1 MQRIFS
7 EKKIKARDYIVTPDK
22 YLYFTKESS
31 PEAPLKVNE
40 ATRADYIRKAEEYLN
55 TDIPILPLSL
65 YREFVVNGN
74 RSRFDDAFFK
84 RRSMLFVL
92 SMAEA
97 IERGGRFIEKIA
109 DVMFAIYEE
118 STWVISA
125 HARDDT
131 TGKGDGVP
139 HIYGG
144 NYTPTLDLFSA
155 VTGANLAIACYFHK
169 NALDKISTTICER
182 GEYEVDERIF
192 KAFLTRR
199 EWWTGMLNKKTT
211 NNWTTWIVLNVLT
224 AVLFMG
230 NLPKSKAGAILDK
243 AMLCLDNFT
252 SGYPADG
259 GCDEGPAYW
268 GCAGNTYVTCLS
280 VIYDLTGGALNV
292 YDHPFV
298 KDIVEYIAKV
308 HIDGHYYINFADS
321 RPLIMYSGKDMGV
334 LAEKTDSD
342 LLWSFSAY
350 LRSLERGESEASFSY
365 GPMPYESLSQL
376 NFELNVEPADSC
388 KKEMN
393 TWLHGLKIMVAR
405 QTEKSNEGLCL
416 AIKGG
421 HNDESHN
428 HNDVGSFIVYDG
440 GKPLFIDIGTETYT
454 KFTFD
459 PNHRY
464 KIWYI
469 TSAYHNLPTIGG
481 IMQRQGRAF
490 ASTSEVYDEAT
501 STLSLELKNAYPA
514 DSGINSYV
522 RTASMS
528 NEGIKIVDSL
538 DLENEVAV
546 DFHFMTKD
554 EPVIIGNEVKVANRA
569 LVFPEGMAAEIEA
582 IKTEDKTLIKNWN
595 GCDTFYRITIS
606 SPIKLGSVEFN
617 IK

>member
-7 EKKIKARDYIVTPDK
+7 DKKIKAKDYVVTPDK
-22 YLYFTKESS
+22 YLYFAKGSA

-40 ATRADYIRKAEEYLN
+40 ATRTDYIRKAEEYLN
-55 TDIPILPLSL
+55 TEIPILPLSL

-97 IERGGRFIEKIA
+97 IERQGRFIEKMA

-125 HARDDT
+125 HALNDT
-131 TGKGDGVP
+131 TAKGDGVP
-139 HIYGG
+139 HIYAG

-155 VTGANLAIACYFHK
+155 VTGANLAIACYFHR
-169 NALDKISTTICER
+169 NELDKISTTICER
-182 GEYEVDERIF
+182 AEYEVDERIF
-192 KAFLTRR
+192 KAFITRH
-199 EWWTGMLNKKTT
+199 EWWTGMLSKKAT

-224 AVLFMG
+224 AVLFTG
-230 NLPKSKAGAILDK
+230 NLPKSKVVAILDK
-243 AMLCLDNFT
+243 AMICLDNFT
-252 SGYPADG
+252 SSYPEDG

-280 VIYDLTGGALNV
+280 VMYDLTGGALNV

-308 HIDGHYYINFADS
+308 HIDGHFYINFADS
-321 RPLIMYSGKDMGV
+321 RPLIMYTGKEIGR
-334 LAEKTDSD
+334 LAEKTDSE
-342 LLWSFSAY
+342 LLWSFTKY
-350 LRSLERGESEASFSY
+350 LKSLERNESEASFSY
-365 GPMPYESLSQL
+365 GPMPYESLALL
-376 NFELNVEPADSC
+376 NLDLSVEPADFC
-388 KKEMN
+388 KKDKT

-405 QTEKSNEGLCL
+405 QSEESNKGLCL

-428 HNDVGSFIVYDG
+428 HNDVGSFIVYDN

-459 PNHRY
+459 PKHRY
-464 KIWYI
+464 NIWYI

-481 IMQRQGRAF
+481 VVQKNGRAF
-490 ASTSEVYDEAT
+490 ASTNEVYDEAT
-501 STLSLELKNAYPA
+501 QSLSLEVKNAYPT
-514 DSGINSYV
+514 DSGINSFV
-522 RTASMS
+522 RKASMS
-528 NEGIKIVDSL
+528 DEGIKIVDTL
-538 DLENEVAV
+538 DLINEVAV

-554 EPVIIGNEVKVANRA
+554 EPIIEGTQIKVANRS
-569 LVFPEGMAAEIEA
+569 LIFPEGMKAEIET
-582 IKTEDKTLIKNWN
+582 IKTEDKTLIKNWS

-606 SPIKLGSVEFN
+606 KPIKCGSVEFI

>member
-7 EKKIKARDYIVTPDK
+7 DKKIKAKDYVVAPEK
-22 YLYFTKESS
+22 YLYFAKESA

-40 ATRADYIRKAEEYLN
+40 ATRKDYIAKAEEYLE
-55 TDIPILPLSL
+55 TAIPILPLSL
-65 YREFVVNGN
+65 YREFIVNGN

-97 IERGGRFIEKIA
+97 IERNGRFIEKIA
-109 DVMFAIYEE
+109 DVMFAIFEE

-125 HARDDT
+125 HAHDDT

-155 VTGANLAIACYFHK
+155 VTGANLAIARYFHK
-169 NALDKISTTICER
+169 NELDKISTTICER
-182 GEYEVDERIF
+182 AEYEVDERIF

-199 EWWTGMLNKKTT
+199 EWWTGMLNKKST

-224 AVLFMG
+224 ATLFMG
-230 NLPKSKAGAILDK
+230 NLQKSKVAAILDK
-243 AMLCLDNFT
+243 AMICLDNFT
-252 SGYPADG
+252 ANYPEDG

-268 GCAGNTYVTCLS
+268 GCAGNTYVTCLG
-280 VIYDLTGGALNV
+280 VIYDLTGGKLNV

-308 HIDGHYYINFADS
+308 HIDGHFYINFADS
-321 RPLIMYSGKDMGV
+321 RPLIMYTGKDIGH
-334 LAEKTDSD
+334 LAEKTNSE
-342 LLWSFSAY
+342 LLFSLSSY
-350 LRSLERGESEASFSY
+350 LKSLERDESEASFSY
-365 GPMPYESLSQL
+365 GPMPYESLSLL
-376 NFELNVEPADSC
+376 NYDLTVDSSNSC
-388 KKEMN
+388 KKKKN
-393 TWLHGLKIMVAR
+393 TWLHGLKIMIAR
-405 QTEKSNEGLCL
+405 QSEKSNEGLCL

-421 HNDESHN
+421 HNEESHN
-428 HNDVGSFIVYDG
+428 HNDVGSFIIYDD

-464 KIWYI
+464 NIWYI

-481 IMQRQGRAF
+481 VKQKNGRAY
-490 ASTSEVYDEAT
+490 ASSNEVFDEAT
-501 STLSLELKNAYPA
+501 STLSLELKNAYP
-514 DSGINSYV
+514 DTSGINSYV
-522 RTASMS
+522 RVASMS
-528 NEGIKIVDSL
+528 DEGIKIVDTL
-538 DLENEVAV
+538 DLTDEAWV

-554 EPVIIGNEVKVANRA
+554 EPVIVGNEVKVSNRA
-569 LVFPEGMAAEIEA
+569 LVFPKGMKAEIET
-582 IKTEDKTLIKNWN
+582 IKTEDRTLKKNWN
-595 GCDTFYRITIS
+595 CDTFYRITVS
-606 SPIKLGSVEFN
+606 KNIKCDSVEFI

>member
-7 EKKIKARDYIVTPDK
+7 DRKIKAKDYAVTPAE
-22 YLYFTKESS
+22 YLYFAKESA
-31 PEAPLKVNE
+31 PCDPLKVNN
-40 ATRADYIRKAEEYLN
+40 ATRTDYINKAEEYLN

-65 YREFVVNGN
+65 YREFIVNGN

-97 IERGGRFIEKIA
+97 IERKGRFIEKMA
-109 DVMFAIYEE
+109 DVMFAIFEE

-155 VTGANLAIACYFHK
+155 VTGANIAIACYFHK
-169 NALDKISTTICER
+169 NELDKISTTICER
-182 GEYEVDERIF
+182 AEYELDERIF

-199 EWWTGMLNKKTT
+199 EWWSGMLSKNTT

-224 AVLFMG
+224 AVLFIG
-230 NLPKSKAGAILDK
+230 NLPKTKVVAILDK
-243 AMLCLDNFT
+243 AMICLDNFT

-268 GCAGNTYVTCLS
+268 GCAGNTYMTCLS
-280 VIYDLTGGALNV
+280 VMYDLTGGKLNL

-298 KDIVEYIAKV
+298 KDIVEYITKV
-308 HIDGHYYINFADS
+308 HIDGHFYINFADS
-321 RPLIMYSGKDMGV
+321 RPLISYSGKDMGV
-334 LAEKTDSD
+334 LAEKTNSD
-342 LLWSFSAY
+342 LLWSLSAY
-350 LRSLERGESEASFSY
+350 LKSLERNESEASFSY

-376 NFELNVEPADSC
+376 NFDLSVNPTSSC
-388 KKEMN
+388 KKEKT

-405 QTEKSNEGLCL
+405 QTEESNKGLCL

-428 HNDVGSFIVYDG
+428 HNDVGSFIIYDN

-464 KIWYI
+464 NIWYI

-481 IMQRQGRAF
+481 VMQHQGRSY
-490 ASTSEVYDEAT
+490 ASTNEVFSEENQ
-501 STLSLELKNAYPA
+501 SLSLELKNAYPTDA
-514 DSGINSYV
+514 GIISYV
-522 RTASMS
+522 REASMS
-528 NEGIKIVDSL
+528 DNGIKIVDSF
-538 DLENEVAV
+538 DLENEVSV
-546 DFHFMTKD
+546 DFNFMTKD
-554 EPVIIGNEVKVANRA
+554 EPTIVGNEVKVSGRA
-569 LVFPEGMAAEIEA
+569 LIFPEDMKATIET
-582 IKTEDKTLIKNWN
+582 IKTEDKTLIKNWC
-595 GCDTFYRITIS
+595 GCNTFYRITVSKAIRC
-606 SPIKLGSVEFN
+606 GSVEFI

>member
-1 MQRIFS
+1 MHRIFS
-7 EKKIKARDYIVTPDK
+7 DNKIKAKNYVVSPDK
-22 YLYFTKESS
+22 YLYFARESL
-31 PEAPLKVNE
+31 PEEPLKVNE
-40 ATRADYIRKAEEYLN
+40 ATRADYIRKAEEYLE
-55 TDIPILPLSL
+55 TTIPILPLSL

-97 IERGGRFIEKIA
+97 IERKGRFIEKMA

-125 HARDDT
+125 HAREDT

-169 NALDKISTTICER
+169 SELDKISTTICER
-182 GEYEVDERIF
+182 AEYEVNERIF

-199 EWWTGMLNKKTT
+199 EWWTGMLSIKNT

-224 AVLFMG
+224 ATLFMG
-230 NLPKSKAGAILDK
+230 NLPKSRVEAILDK
-243 AMLCLDNFT
+243 AMTCLDNFT
-252 SGYPADG
+252 ANYPVDG

-280 VIYDLTGGALNV
+280 VMYDLTGGALNI
-292 YDHPFV
+292 YDHPFI

-308 HIDGHYYINFADS
+308 HIDGHYYVNFADS
-321 RPLIMYSGKDMGV
+321 RPRIMYSGKDMGV
-334 LAEKTDSD
+334 LAEKTDSE

-350 LRSLERGESEASFSY
+350 LKSLERNDSEASFSY

-376 NFELNVEPADSC
+376 NFELNVEPADFC
-388 KKEMN
+388 KKDKT

-405 QTEKSNEGLCL
+405 QSEESNKGLCL

-421 HNDESHN
+421 HNEESHN
-428 HNDVGSFIVYDG
+428 HNDVGSFIVYDD

-459 PNHRY
+459 PKHRY
-464 KIWYI
+464 NIWYI

-481 IMQRQGRAF
+481 AVQKNGRAF
-490 ASTSEVYDEAT
+490 ASTNEAYDKST
-501 STLSLELKNAYPA
+501 QTLSLELKNAYPD

-522 RTASMS
+522 RVASMS
-528 NEGIKIVDSL
+528 SEGIKIVDTL
-538 DLENEVAV
+538 DLENEVTV

-554 EPVIIGNEVKVANRA
+554 EPEITGNEVKIANRILA
-569 LVFPEGMAAEIEA
+569 FPEGMKAEIET
-582 IKTEDKTLIKNWN
+582 IKTEDRTLIKNWS

-606 SPIKLGSVEFN
+606 KSIKQGSVEFM